1 MTSLPSDPLD
11 WVVVLAGALI
21 AGFISGFA
29 GFGTGLVASAFWF
42 YALPAAMVPPL
53 VALASVVS
61 QSVGLIAVRA
71 AFAWR
76 QAAPYLIGGVV
87 GVPFGILLLGLASP
101 MMLRLTVG
109 VLLVAYAAFQLSA
122 LARAGIGR
130 WGGRL
135 ADGSVGLV
143 GGVLGGFAGLS
154 GAPPLVWLQ
163 LRGGPSAR
171 QRATYQPF
179 NLIVLALAGIGMAI
193 SGHITRDVLIVTAAA
208 IPATLLGAW
217 AGVRAYARMS
227 DSAFRRLVLVLL
239 LSSGIVLVVQ
249 TVIF

>member
-42 YALPAAMVPPL
+42 YALPAVMVPPL

-61 QSVGLIAVRA
+61 QTVGLMAVRA
-71 AFAWR
+71 SFAWH
-76 QAAPYLIGGVV
+76 QATPYLIGGVI

-101 MMLRLTVG
+101 TMLRLTVG

-135 ADGSVGLV
+135 ADSIVGIV
-143 GGVLGGFAGLS
+143 GGTLGGFAGLS
-154 GAPPLVWLQ
+154 GAPPLIWLQ
-163 LRGGPSAR
+163 LRGGQSAT

-179 NLIVLALAGIGMAI
+179 NLIVLALAGFGMAI
-193 SGHITRDVLIVTAAA
+193 SGHITKDVLVVTATA

-217 AGVRAYARMS
+217 AGVQAYARMS

-239 LSSGIVLVVQ
+239 LSSGIVLIGQ
-249 TVIF
+249 AILG